1 MDGHEKSTA
10 GHTAGMEVFICI
22 PGMARFQRIASSAD
36 HSIQSGTHFPQWTAT
51 IRKPG
56 KLPLFMRGCPGNR
69 PAGRIHQKGSAWNE

>member
-36 HSIQSGTHFPQWTAT
+36 HIFQ
-51 IRKPG
+51 
-56 KLPLFMRGCPGNR
+56 PLECSKSVIGIILAF
-69 PAGRIHQKGSAWNE
+69 S